1 MKKKLLP
8 LILLGSMLSLFSLQ
22 GCVHDALERE
32 AETVQLQQNPLSY
45 IRQEYVK
52 DMDLI
57 AGKQIEWENAR
68 TFKHNNNVILISVPV
83 KNESEKLIEEL
94 TFRIDGGK
102 ISGHLWKF
110 ESIENFSSEDHRLG
124 AHEIMKKMTGN
135 VTYIAMEGSMRYQIR
150 VVDGKIVSD
159 ISSKFSG
166 DGDMDSCGKKCH
178 GSIDEVVITVP
189 NPPTNPQPPTGPPI
203 PPFVII
209 PPTPNPNDPCTK
221 AQQGSQKATDNSK
234 TQKFSDAK
242 QGILNNFNQNG
253 KENGVGMGRDT
264 PNGELK
270 ATGVQELNANSGDIS
285 NPYAYPEADIH
296 NHPGNTPPSAGDV
309 YSMIKYYNSH
319 PSFNTRYIVT
329 PNGTVYALIIT
340 NANLFESFITNVPP
354 SQVPGFAPNF
364 SGDMFADYVD
374 ISNRETGMAY
384 VLDKY
389 NSGIAL
395 TKMDANGNFKKINV
409 KPNSNGSGYTQT
421 PCP

>member
-1 MKKKLLP
+1 MKKKMLSFFV
-8 LILLGSMLSLFSLQ
+8 LGAMLSLFSLQ
-22 GCVHDALERE
+22 GCAHETLEHE
-32 AETVQLQQNPLSY
+32 AETVQVQKNPLSY
-45 IRQEYVK
+45 IRKEYVK
-52 DMDLI
+52 DMDI
-57 AGKQIEWENAR
+57 ISGKQIEWENAR
-68 TFKHNNNVILISVPV
+68 TFKHDNNVILISVPV

-94 TFRIDGGK
+94 TFRIDGEK
-102 ISGHLWKF
+102 VSGHLWKF
-110 ESIENFSSEDHRLG
+110 ESVEKFSSDDHRLG

-135 VTYIAMEGSMRYQIR
+135 VTYIALEGSMRYQIQ
-150 VVDGKIVSD
+150 VVDGKIISD
-159 ISSKFSG
+159 ISSARSG

-178 GSIDEVVITVP
+178 GSIEEVVITVP

-203 PPFVII
+203 PPIVII
-209 PPTPNPNDPCTK
+209 PPTNNPNDPCAK
-221 AQQGSQKATDNSK
+221 AQAGSQKATDNSK
-234 TQKFSDAK
+234 TQKFNDAK

-270 ATGVQELNANSGDIS
+270 ATGVQELNANSGDIN

-329 PNGTVYALIIT
+329 PNGTVYALVIT

-374 ISNRETGMAY
+374 IPNRETGMAH

-395 TKMDANGNFKKINV
+395 TKMDSNGNFKKINA
-409 KPNSNGSGYTQT
+409 KLNSNGGYSQN